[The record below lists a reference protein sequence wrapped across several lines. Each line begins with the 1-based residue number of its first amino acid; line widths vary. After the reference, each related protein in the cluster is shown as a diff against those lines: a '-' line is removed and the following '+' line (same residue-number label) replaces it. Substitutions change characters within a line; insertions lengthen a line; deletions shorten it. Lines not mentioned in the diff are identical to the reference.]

1 MAANQIVRVE
11 VNGVAHEAFVPP
23 RLLLADFLRERLD
36 LTGTHLGCEQGV
48 CGACTVLLDGDAVR
62 SCLLFTVQAD
72 GHRVTTIEGIA
83 DGDRL
88 SPVQQAFNE
97 HHAMQCGFC
106 TAGFVVSVTAL
117 LAQRP
122 APSDDEVL
130 ETLDGNLCRCTGY
143 QNIIAA
149 VHAAARELQAT
160 GDGVSS

>member
-1 MAANQIVRVE
+1 M
-11 VNGVAHEAFVPP
+11 
-23 RLLLADFLRERLD
+23 
-36 LTGTHLGCEQGV
+36 

-72 GHRVTTIEGIA
+72 GHQVTTIEGIA

-130 ETLDGNLCRCTGY
+130 DTLDGNLCRCTGY

-149 VHAAARELQAT
+149 VHATARELQAT
-160 GDGVSS
+160 GDGVTS

>member
-11 VNGVAHEAFVPP
+11 VNGVGHEAFVPP

-130 ETLDGNLCRCTGY
+130 DTLGGNLCRCTGY

-149 VHAAARELQAT
+149 VHAAAGELQAT
-160 GDGVSS
+160 GDGVPS

>member
-1 MAANQIVRVE
+1 MRA
-11 VNGVAHEAFVPP
+11 
-23 RLLLADFLRERLD
+23 
-36 LTGTHLGCEQGV
+36 GV

-149 VHAAARELQAT
+149 VHAAGRELQAT
-160 GDGVSS
+160 GDGVPS